1 MTRWAASNGRPYR
14 DRRTKGG
21 CKLDVGRR
29 AWRWSRAIAV
39 TVEVVRGVR
48 QGVTELRGLQEVKLQ
63 VGPRKVPIDE
73 VTEDDRQALT
83 EDDGSAEPALLDGPR
98 RGPCCRAR
106 WFTRQQ
112 DRVSDHRV
120 RSKEIRP
127 RQLVPLLRWCS
138 RSPRACS
145 IIWWVAS
152 VRPRQISGQAE
163 SH

>member
-1 MTRWAASNGRPYR
+1 MNFGRTVLFARHDSGLEFVQFYLCELSQVR
-14 DRRTKGG
+14 DP
-21 CKLDVGRR
+21 
-29 AWRWSRAIAV
+29 
-39 TVEVVRGVR
+39 
-48 QGVTELRGLQEVKLQ
+48 GLL
-63 VGPRKVPIDE
+63 VPIDE

-83 EDDGSAEPALLDGPR
+83 EDDESAEPALLDGPR